1 VSQPLQLALLCYL
14 ALARPR
20 GLQPREGVIALLW
33 PGYDSARGHRALRN
47 ALHGIRKRLG
57 HRAIVSTG
65 DHLIGLNPAV
75 VSCDAHDME
84 RGMVPADAAWTDETV
99 EPLHGLYVNGAL
111 EFDHWL
117 SNERSR
123 LKGLLRRH
131 ASAPSARPPSGTEP
145 RQLYS
150 PDAWVMHARG
160 HYLFLRSAHG
170 GPAEELLLCREYFE
184 RALDLDPTF
193 SPAVAGLSNF
203 YAVAARRGVLAPFR
217 EHFGRAIA
225 LSEQALAMDPTLA
238 VPHVHFG
245 VQALYL
251 DDDLP
256 RAGAEFSIAVQKDPS
271 YAEGHRFLGVWLGM
285 TRRHDEALRH
295 MERAVALEP
304 DIPHFLSSL
313 GAARLAAGD
322 RDGAEEA
329 LRRTLLLEPRHT
341 AARERLIRLLDESGR
356 QSDAVVERERPPAL
370 PEAPMLRAALN
381 EGPDAYTRAV
391 RDLLV
396 LEAEALESRVRTS
409 REESVAD
416 IFSPP
421 TVRLVSLYARA
432 GELKRARSWELQS
445 KALRPGLVHWFSAL
459 PELPSNGRP

>member
-1 VSQPLQLALLCYL
+1 
-14 ALARPR
+14 
-20 GLQPREGVIALLW
+20 
-33 PGYDSARGHRALRN
+33 
-47 ALHGIRKRLG
+47 
-57 HRAIVSTG
+57 
-65 DHLIGLNPAV
+65 
-75 VSCDAHDME
+75 
-84 RGMVPADAAWTDETV
+84 
-99 EPLHGLYVNGAL
+99 
-111 EFDHWL
+111 
-117 SNERSR
+117 
-123 LKGLLRRH
+123 
-131 ASAPSARPPSGTEP
+131 
-145 RQLYS
+145 
-150 PDAWVMHARG
+150 
-160 HYLFLRSAHG
+160 
-170 GPAEELLLCREYFE
+170 
-184 RALDLDPTF
+184 
-193 SPAVAGLSNF
+193 
-203 YAVAARRGVLAPFR
+203 
-217 EHFGRAIA
+217 
-225 LSEQALAMDPTLA
+225 
-238 VPHVHFG
+238 
-245 VQALYL
+245 
-251 DDDLP
+251 
-256 RAGAEFSIAVQKDPS
+256 
-271 YAEGHRFLGVWLGM
+271 
-285 TRRHDEALRH
+285 
-295 MERAVALEP
+295 
-304 DIPHFLSSL
+304 
-313 GAARLAAGD
+313 LAAGD